1 MISLLLLLICQDL
14 KVPAEI
20 RGDAGL
26 FVIISAETQGKQVK
40 FYAMDLGLAV
50 LPSEL
55 LSSQKSTIVVAVKPG
70 RYRILCYTAIG
81 DIPSEPAIC
90 TLVIGG
96 SAPPPGPFMPVPV
109 DPLIDALSGIY
120 GGLQE
125 ASKQADALALAGVYR
140 AGAALAET
148 SQTVGTLY
156 AELRAIGAKT
166 LKGDAIRPIRDR
178 IAVETIRV
186 IGDNPA
192 AQISAQLA
200 ASAKAHFLR
209 AAHALEVIAQ

>member
-20 RGDAGL
+20 RGDAGS
-26 FVIISAETQGKQVK
+26 FVVISAETQGKQVK

-70 RYRILCYTAIG
+70 RYRILCYTAVG

-96 SAPPPGPFMPVPV
+96 SAPPPGPFVPV

-125 ASKQADALALAGVYR
+125 VSKQADALALAGVYR

-156 AELRAIGAKT
+156 SELRAIGGKT

-200 ASAKAHFLR
+200 ASARAHFLR

>member
-1 MISLLLLLICQDL
+1 
-14 KVPAEI
+14 
-20 RGDAGL
+20 
-26 FVIISAETQGKQVK
+26 
-40 FYAMDLGLAV
+40 
-50 LPSEL
+50 
-55 LSSQKSTIVVAVKPG
+55 
-70 RYRILCYTAIG
+70 
-81 DIPSEPAIC
+81 
-90 TLVIGG
+90 
-96 SAPPPGPFMPVPV
+96 V

-156 AELRAIGAKT
+156 AELRTIGAKT

-186 IGDNPA
+186 IGDNPS